1 MLCLQIQMRELS
13 WTCYTYLGWRSNRA
27 DKKAVA
33 CLFACRSFNTMLT
46 AFVLVIN
53 RHTHTCR
60 FGSFYEGCVRW
71 GSGSSPCSA
80 FFYLLF
86 LLQWNYFTVKLLIL
100 QERRVVTK
108 KQSWG
113 TEDVI
118 QLSDIRPEF
127 TSISFTGWIGCS
139 IMQAPQP
146 CWGKGHLLLSFR
158 ASHICLHLS

>member
-1 MLCLQIQMRELS
+1 MRIWLQS
-13 WTCYTYLGWRSNRA
+13 
-27 DKKAVA
+27 
-33 CLFACRSFNTMLT
+33 LFC
-46 AFVLVIN
+46 
-53 RHTHTCR
+53 
-60 FGSFYEGCVRW
+60 
-71 GSGSSPCSA
+71 

-100 QERRVVTK
+100 QERRVVTN

-139 IMQAPQP
+139 IMHAPQP

-158 ASHICLHLS
+158 SSHICLHLSYNEALLLWLENNLEIRVCMWHQIIDCLVCTEELVGICNLRKLREATPRARF